1 MINTDKQLTKKTL
14 VKDKDATVVEIEFF
28 DKYNRDKNYKVK
40 ALIGR
45 EPLGELLDSA
55 SQEIKDFINKHKRF
69 SEEQQENC
77 VEYVGLLDK
86 DDFEKIINIPDGI
99 YFKGQYEYSVFENI
113 DAKAGILIRQIE
125 SEKDFLE
132 NEIRMVENLI
142 QQEKTLIKSIPNRPD
157 VWLKDY
163 QEELKELKEELK
175 RLETT
180 KRTV

>member
-40 ALIGR
+40 SLIGR

-55 SQEIKDFINKHKRF
+55 SQEIKDFINEYKRF
-69 SEEQQENC
+69 NDEQQENC

-86 DDFEKIINIPDGI
+86 DDFEKIINISDGI

-113 DAKAGILIRQIE
+113 DDKAGILIRQIE

-157 VWLKDY
+157 MWLNNYK
-163 QEELKELKEELK
+163 EELAELKEELK
-175 RLETT
+175 KLD
-180 KRTV
+180 